1 MNRQY
6 TSRRFRGQT
15 FWYRLHTVD
24 GRNPAPVDRWFIYVY
39 LIIYRVSTIQDGADF
54 GTIHGMSSSAK
65 AWVSSSLKSW
75 PTASGAL
82 ALPCRKSIPISG
94 TLSGEF
100 VERVTNMILGTI
112 KISQHIWTHQ
122 PCFPLRMSSTPF
134 CQHGPPRKKTVPKR
148 GASEVWAF
156 AKLHFRDEALL
167 KAAGWLRWLAASPKM
182 GDAPISIPVAL
193 LKGENGDQPWF
204 GFAHV
209 CSEFSELNCC
219 SFFVS
224 IFLY

>member
-1 MNRQY
+1 M
-6 TSRRFRGQT
+6 
-15 FWYRLHTVD
+15 D

-100 VERVTNMILGTI
+100 VERVTNMIFGNYQNISTYLDTSTMFPSKNVIHTI
-112 KISQHIWTHQ
+112 LSAWSPPQKKNCRSVVL
-122 PCFPLRMSSTPF
+122 PRSGRLRSCTF
-134 CQHGPPRKKTVPKR
+134 VT
-148 GASEVWAF
+148 
-156 AKLHFRDEALL
+156 KLF
-167 KAAGWLRWLAASPKM
+167 
-182 GDAPISIPVAL
+182 
-193 LKGENGDQPWF
+193 
-204 GFAHV
+204 
-209 CSEFSELNCC
+209 
-219 SFFVS
+219 
-224 IFLY
+224 